1 MRAPAPADTPSE
13 SPLAPSPTPM
23 IRSLR
28 TGVSGL
34 ISHQQRMDVVG
45 NNIANVNTV
54 GYKRSRVA
62 FGDVLG
68 QQMPAAEPSY
78 VGSGAR
84 VMSVDQV
91 WTQGN
96 FETTG
101 SPTDLALG
109 GDGFFVVEGQ
119 YGPALTRAGN
129 FRFDKDGYLSTT
141 TGARVQGWSF
151 GPDGLLRQGALED
164 IRLDPAATAPPRKT
178 TTATIGGN
186 LSADLTAADP
196 ASQTTLSTSIYDAQG
211 RPHTVLMTV
220 QKTAT
225 NTWEATARFEGSDT
239 PIGTGTVTFKED
251 GTLDTPTSLALS
263 GTFPDSAAETFT
275 VDVGLGG
282 VTQYAGST
290 TARVTGQN
298 GYTAGSLVGYE
309 FDPTGALVLGF
320 SNGTRQ
326 AVGQLAIGAVPNAT
340 GLEPTGDNLFLTT
353 SASGDL
359 SFGRAGNEVQTAVV
373 SGALEMSNV
382 DLAMEFTDM
391 IVTQRGYQASARVIT
406 TSDELLQEVVQLKR

>member
-1 MRAPAPADTPSE
+1 
-13 SPLAPSPTPM
+13 M

-34 ISHQQRMDVVG
+34 VSHQQRMDVVG

-62 FGDVLG
+62 FGDMLG

-109 GDGFFVVEGQ
+109 GDGFFVVNGQ
-119 YGPALTRAGN
+119 YGPTLTRAGN
-129 FRFDKDGYLSTT
+129 FRFDREGYLSTT

-151 GPDGLLRQGALED
+151 APDGLLRQGALEN
-164 IRLDPAATAPPRKT
+164 IRLDPSATAPPRET
-178 TTATIGGN
+178 TTATLGGN
-186 LSADLTAADP
+186 LSADLDPADA

-211 RPHTVLMTV
+211 RPHTVLLTLR
-220 QKTAT
+220 KTGADQ
-225 NTWEATARFEGSDT
+225 WEATARFEGSDT
-239 PIGTGTVTFKED
+239 PIGTATVSFKED
-251 GTLDTPTSLALS
+251 GTLDTPTSLALA
-263 GTFPDSAAETFT
+263 GAFPDAATDTFDVN
-275 VDVGLGG
+275 VDIKGL
-282 VTQYAGST
+282 TQYAGST

-298 GYTAGSLVGYE
+298 GYGPGSLVGYE
-309 FDPTGALVLGF
+309 FDPAGTLVLGF

-326 AVGQLAIGAVPNAT
+326 PVAQLAIGTVPNAT
-340 GLEPTGDNLFLTT
+340 GLEPTGDNLFTTT

-373 SGALEMSNV
+373 AGALEMSNV